1 MMSAR
6 SLAAAAALVVVAACS
21 SSSSGGGRAS
31 TSTTSA
37 PSTST
42 TAGPAAPTSVTADPS
57 AAASDADSAG
67 RAFARLYAAAL
78 RQQAN
83 GAIDDTQ
90 AQCIEDQLIATFGG
104 AHILALSNTSYATM
118 PPADRQQLVRVLQGC
133 GLTADTLTTLGVT
146 PSS

>member
-6 SLAAAAALVVVAACS
+6 SLAAAALVVVAACS
-21 SSSSGGGRAS
+21 GGGGRAS

-37 PSTST
+37 PST

-83 GAIDDTQ
+83 GAVDDTQ
-90 AQCIEDQLIATFGG
+90 AQCIEDQLVATFGG

-133 GLTADTLTTLGVT
+133 GLTADTLATLGVT

>member
-6 SLAAAAALVVVAACS
+6 SLAAAALVVVAACS
-21 SSSSGGGRAS
+21 GGGGRSS

-37 PSTST
+37 PST

-83 GAIDDTQ
+83 GAVDDTQ

>member
-6 SLAAAAALVVVAACS
+6 SLAAAALVVVAACS
-21 SSSSGGGRAS
+21 GGGGRAS

-37 PSTST
+37 PST

-83 GAIDDTQ
+83 GAVDDTQ

-133 GLTADTLTTLGVT
+133 GLTADTLATLGVT

>member
-6 SLAAAAALVVVAACS
+6 SLAAAALVVVAACS
-21 SSSSGGGRAS
+21 GGGGRAS

-37 PSTST
+37 PST

-57 AAASDADSAG
+57 AAASDADNGG

-83 GAIDDTQ
+83 GAVDDTQ

>member
-1 MMSAR
+1 MISAR
-6 SLAAAAALVVVAACS
+6 SLAAAALVVVAACG
-21 SSSSGGGRAS
+21 SGGGRAS

-37 PSTST
+37 PST

-83 GAIDDTQ
+83 GAVDDTQ

-133 GLTADTLTTLGVT
+133 GLTADTLATLGVT

>member
-21 SSSSGGGRAS
+21 GGGGRSS
-31 TSTTSA
+31 TSTSTA

-83 GAIDDTQ
+83 GAVDDTQ